1 MKPFNSIGRYEVS
14 AASDV
19 IMNGVLSGYLATE
32 PSGGFEVR
40 RLEADW
46 ARTFRTDHDVAC
58 NSATSGLFAACL
70 AAEIIPGD
78 EVIVSPYTM
87 SATAAAPKML
97 GAKLVWCDINPWTYT
112 MDYGLCEKLITKRT
126 RAIIVT
132 NLFGMPAHLSA
143 LRAIADAHKIF
154 LIEDNAQAIFASERN
169 ELCGTIGHM
178 GVFSLNVHKH
188 LQVGEGGIVVTRDPD
203 LDRKLRDAVN
213 HGEMRGGILGLNLRM
228 TEVTAAMAREQLR
241 RAPEIMKSRLE
252 FAVELEREV
261 QRQGLWITTPFIRPE
276 ASHAFYVWGAQLKR
290 DVEKVLPPPWK
301 RGYMRPLYHLKALEA
316 DHVHL
321 EVVERVESKMVLVE
335 ICAHDPSH
343 DEIVTM
349 VQDLGEL
356 L

>member
-32 PSGGFEVR
+32 PTGGFEVR

-46 ARTFRTDHDVAC
+46 ARTFRTDHAVAC

-112 MDYGLCEKLITKRT
+112 MDVAKAEKLITKRT

-143 LRAIADAHKIF
+143 FRAIADKHKIF

-188 LQVGEGGIVVTRDPD
+188 LQVGEGGIVVTRDGD
-203 LDRKLRDAVN
+203 LDRKLRDAIN
-213 HGEMRGGILGLNLRM
+213 HGEMRDGILGLNLRM
-228 TEVTAAMAREQLR
+228 TEVTAAMARIQLN
-241 RAPEIMKSRLE
+241 RAAEIMESRLR

-261 QRQGLWITTPFIRPE
+261 QRQKLWITTPFIRPE

-316 DHVHL
+316 GHVSL
-321 EVVERVESKMVLVE
+321 PVVERVESKMVLME

-349 VQDLGEL
+349 VRDLGGVL
-356 L
+356 

>member
-32 PSGGFEVR
+32 PTGGFEVR

-46 ARTFRTDHDVAC
+46 ARTFRTDHAVAC

-112 MDYGLCEKLITKRT
+112 MDVAKAEKLITKRT

-143 LRAIADAHKIF
+143 FRAIADKHKIF

-188 LQVGEGGIVVTRDPD
+188 LQVGEGGIVVTRDGD
-203 LDRKLRDAVN
+203 LDRKLRDAIN
-213 HGEMRGGILGLNLRM
+213 HGEMRDGILGLNLRM
-228 TEVTAAMAREQLR
+228 TEVTAAMARIQLN
-241 RAPEIMKSRLE
+241 RAAEIMESRLR

-261 QRQGLWITTPFIRPE
+261 QRQKLWITTPFIRPE

-316 DHVHL
+316 GHVSL
-321 EVVERVESKMVLVE
+321 PVVERVESKMVLME

-349 VQDLGEL
+349 VQDLGGVL
-356 L
+356 

>member
-1 MKPFNSIGRYEVS
+1 MKPFSSIGRYEVS

-32 PSGGFEVR
+32 PTGGFEVR

-46 ARTFRTDHDVAC
+46 ARTFRTDHAVAC

-112 MDYGLCEKLITKRT
+112 MDVAKAEKLITKRT

-143 LRAIADAHKIF
+143 FRAIADKHKIF

-188 LQVGEGGIVVTRDPD
+188 LQVGEGGIVVTRDGD
-203 LDRKLRDAVN
+203 LDRKLRDAIN
-213 HGEMRGGILGLNLRM
+213 HGEMRDGILGLNLRM
-228 TEVTAAMAREQLR
+228 TEVTAAMARTQLN
-241 RAPEIMKSRLE
+241 RAAEIMESRLR

-261 QRQGLWITTPFIRPE
+261 QRQKLWITTPFIRPE

-316 DHVHL
+316 GHVSL
-321 EVVERVESKMVLVE
+321 PVVERVESKMVLME

-349 VQDLGEL
+349 VEDLGGVL
-356 L
+356 

>member
-32 PSGGFEVR
+32 PTGGFEVR

-46 ARTFRTDHDVAC
+46 ARTFRTDHAVAC

-112 MDYGLCEKLITKRT
+112 MDVAKAEKLITKRT

-143 LRAIADAHKIF
+143 FRAIADKHKIF

-188 LQVGEGGIVVTRDPD
+188 LQVGEGGIVVTRDGD
-203 LDRKLRDAVN
+203 LDRKLRDAIN
-213 HGEMRGGILGLNLRM
+213 HGEMRDGILGLNLRM
-228 TEVTAAMAREQLR
+228 TEVTAAMARIQLN
-241 RAPEIMKSRLE
+241 RAAEIMESRLR

-261 QRQGLWITTPFIRPE
+261 QRQKLWITTPFIRPE

-316 DHVHL
+316 GHVSL
-321 EVVERVESKMVLVE
+321 PVVERVESKMVLME

-349 VQDLGEL
+349 VEDLGGVL
-356 L
+356 